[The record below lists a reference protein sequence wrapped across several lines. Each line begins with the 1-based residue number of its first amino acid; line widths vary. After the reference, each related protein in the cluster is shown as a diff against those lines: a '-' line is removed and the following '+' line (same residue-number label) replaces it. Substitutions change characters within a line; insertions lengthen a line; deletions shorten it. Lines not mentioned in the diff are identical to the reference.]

1 MAGAV
6 PREHRRNG
14 GAPPRFWRVL
24 RADWKQVLS
33 RTWTT
38 SENDNISLIAAGTAF
53 WVFAAIA
60 PLLGAI
66 VLSYGLFATPE
77 TLADDIRDL
86 FGVLPRDAAALI
98 ADQMRNAVS
107 TSSGKKGFG
116 LALALV
122 LAVYG
127 GSKGASALI
136 TALNIA
142 YEERETRGLVQLYRL
157 AFVITCAGV
166 LLGIG
171 ATLSTTATQFLGSLL
186 PATPEVV
193 KAVIRVANYLVIG
206 GLTVTVAALLYR
218 FGPDRKQAQ
227 WRWLTP
233 GSLLATLLWLPTTSG
248 FAFYVANFGS
258 YNVTYGSLGA
268 VVVLQVWLWLSAYIF
283 LLGAELNAAIERTR
297 DVEAGL
303 THKSSLA
310 GEQPG

>member
-1 MAGAV
+1 MAGEV
-6 PREHRRNG
+6 PREHRRSHG
-14 GAPPRFWRVL
+14 EPRNPWHVL
-24 RADWKQVLS
+24 RADWKHVLA

-38 SENDNISLIAAGTAF
+38 SETDNISLIAAGTAF

-60 PLLGAI
+60 PILGAI

-98 ADQMRNAVS
+98 ADQMKNAVS
-107 TSSGKKGFG
+107 TSSGKKGLG

-122 LAVYG
+122 LAIYG

-142 YEERETRGLVQLYRL
+142 YEERETRGFVQLYRRV
-157 AFVITCAGV
+157 FVITGAGIV
-166 LLGIG
+166 LGIG
-171 ATLSTTATQFLGSLL
+171 APLSTATTQFLGSLL
-186 PATPEVV
+186 PATPDVV
-193 KAVIRVANYLVIG
+193 KVVISVANYLVIG
-206 GLTVTVAALLYR
+206 VVTVTVAALLYR
-218 FGPDRKQAQ
+218 FGPDRKRAD

-233 GSLLATLLWLPTTSG
+233 GSLLATLLWMPTTAG

-268 VVVLQVWLWLSAYIF
+268 VVVLQLWLWLSAYIF
-283 LLGAELNAAIERTR
+283 LLGAELNAAIERTHAADPR
-297 DVEAGL
+297 P
-303 THKSSLA
+303 TRKSSPA
-310 GEQPG
+310 REQPG